1 MDERQKLQIGLIVA
15 HQSRQLRAIVITR
28 MDTLKSDHA
37 ARGIL
42 QSGMTI
48 KAAAQIVSDA
58 VERLY
63 GELLAEVEGICRD
76 LEAFDLVSDAVRNA
90 IDTGEELFWPVV
102 KLATGK
108 PERPIDPSVERAAGE
123 LIANLKNDVE
133 ARLGIARFDFD
144 APMSPGPNVA
154 GKQDETSP
162 GTSKGGRPPAEF
174 WDDLWSAIAIDLY
187 TGVLVPKSQ
196 ADIER
201 AMNDWIS
208 VKNQS
213 CANSTVRKRA
223 RKLWDGLCAAK

>member
-15 HQSRQLRAIVITR
+15 QQSRQLRAILITR
-28 MDTLKSDHA
+28 MDALKSDHA

-58 VERLY
+58 IERLS
-63 GELLAEVEGICRD
+63 GELLAEADRICRD
-76 LEAFDLVSDAVRNA
+76 LAAFDLVSDAVSNA
-90 IDTGEELFWPVV
+90 IGTGEELFWPVV

-108 PERPIDPSVERAAGE
+108 PERPLDPSVERAAGE
-123 LIANLKNDVE
+123 LIANLKNDTE

-144 APMSPGPNVA
+144 APIGQGPNLE
-154 GKQDETSP
+154 GTQDDRPPSTP
-162 GTSKGGRPPAEF
+162 KGGRPPAEF

-208 VKNQS
+208 AKNRS

-223 RKLWDGLCAAK
+223 RKLWDGLRAAE

>member
-15 HQSRQLRAIVITR
+15 QQSRQLKAILITR
-28 MDTLKSDHA
+28 MDALKSDHA

-58 VERLY
+58 IERLS
-63 GELLAEVEGICRD
+63 GELLAEADRICRD
-76 LEAFDLVSDAVRNA
+76 LAAFDLVSDAVSNA
-90 IDTGEELFWPVV
+90 IGIGEELFWPVV

-108 PERPIDPSVERAAGE
+108 PERPLDPSVERAAGE
-123 LIANLKNDVE
+123 LIANLKNDTE

-144 APMSPGPNVA
+144 APIGQGPNLE
-154 GKQDETSP
+154 GTQDDRPPSTP
-162 GTSKGGRPPAEF
+162 KGGRPPAEF

-187 TGVLVPKSQ
+187 TGALVPKSQ

-208 VKNQS
+208 AKNQS

-223 RKLWDGLCAAK
+223 RKLWDGLRAAE